1 MDLFD
6 CDIEIKKVLGHI
18 DLGLYK
24 YSIYEISKKVDMFKP
39 VDYIIPESYEMII
52 NFEGRMKFEHLLYL
66 LESFKMIPKC
76 EYYEPLNGNFVG
88 TFYSVIVTS
97 IDTSDSDKYKGS
109 AYITY
114 AAFFKTNN
122 DNE

>member
-24 YSIYEISKKVDMFKP
+24 YPIYDISKKVDMFKP
-39 VDYIIPESYEMII
+39 VDYIIPESYEMEIS
-52 NFEGRMKFEHLLYL
+52 FEGRMEFEYLLFL
-66 LESFKMIPKC
+66 LESFKTIPKC
-76 EYYEPLNGNFVG
+76 EYYEPLNSDFEGVFYNVG
-88 TFYSVIVTS
+88 IMS
-97 IDTSDSDKYKGS
+97 IDISDSTKFEGF

-114 AAFFKTNN
+114 IAFLKTNN